1 MLTEDEKISVLS
13 KEERMKLA
21 EKAVES
27 IIGGSGKRGRKKGTV
42 RRARRNRMDPDFP
55 F

>member
-1 MLTEDEKISVLS
+1 MLREDEKISVLS

-27 IIGGSGKRGRKKGTV
+27 VIGRSRRGERKKGTV
-42 RRARRNRMDPDFP
+42 HRTR
-55 F
+55 

>member
-1 MLTEDEKISVLS
+1 MLSEDEKISVLS

-27 IIGGSGKRGRKKGTV
+27 IIGRRRRSARKKGTV
-42 RRARRNRMDPDFP
+42 HRAR
-55 F
+55 